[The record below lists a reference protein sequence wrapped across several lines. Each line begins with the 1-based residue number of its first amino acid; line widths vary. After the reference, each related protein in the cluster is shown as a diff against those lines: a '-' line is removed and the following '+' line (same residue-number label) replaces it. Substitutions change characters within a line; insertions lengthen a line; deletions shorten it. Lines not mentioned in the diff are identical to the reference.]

1 MSDNYTRESL
11 LNIYLEMYNHTNRQ
25 IDLLYETLDEIRE
38 GINTIAGVHPGTT
51 HSNHFRFRPFYRNN
65 TFQANRGTGT
75 RTRVNPT
82 RTPSINYTSLFDA
95 LNSTTFNNAARH
107 NNNSFYDSVPV
118 YPTTEQINRATRV
131 VPFSSIE
138 NPVNNSCPI
147 TLANFHPDS
156 SVMQILHC
164 GHIFSSEN
172 INMWFRNN
180 VRCPVCRYDI
190 REYNVQ
196 DNSNQQPLQDDEPI
210 PDLVE
215 NTQQENDDQVILN
228 TFNNLTGT
236 LLANL
241 LTNSSDSNPVEF
253 ENSRYFV
260 DSSNNQLIFEGFLRN
275 SFR

>member
-1 MSDNYTRESL
+1 MSYNYNRESL
-11 LNIYLEMYNHTNRQ
+11 LNIYLDMYNHTNRQ

-38 GINTIAGVHPGTT
+38 GINTIAGVHQGTT
-51 HSNHFRFRPFYRNN
+51 PSNNFRYRPFYRNN
-65 TFQANRGTGT
+65 TFQASREA

-82 RTPSINYTSLFDA
+82 RTPTINYTTLFDA
-95 LNSTTFNNAARH
+95 LNHSTFHNAAQH
-107 NNNSFYDSVPV
+107 NNSFYDSVPV
-118 YPTTEQINRATRV
+118 YPSLEEINRATRV
-131 VPFSSIE
+131 VSFSSIE
-138 NPVNNSCPI
+138 NPVNHSCPI
-147 TLANFHPDS
+147 TLANFQPDS

-190 REYNVQ
+190 REYTV
-196 DNSNQQPLQDDEPI
+196 DENSNEQPVRQDETI
-210 PDLVE
+210 PDLVD
-215 NTQQENDDQVILN
+215 TQQENDEEVILN
-228 TFNNLTGT
+228 TFNNLTGS

-241 LTNSSDSNPVEF
+241 LTNSTDSNPIEF
-253 ENSRYFV
+253 ENSRYLF

>member
-1 MSDNYTRESL
+1 MSNNYTQESL

-51 HSNHFRFRPFYRNN
+51 HSNHFRYRPFYRNN
-65 TFQANRGTGT
+65 PFQANRGT
-75 RTRVNPT
+75 RTRVNST
-82 RTPSINYTSLFDA
+82 RTPTINYTSLLDA
-95 LNSTTFNNAARH
+95 LNSTTFHNAARQ
-107 NNNSFYDSVPV
+107 NNSFYDSVPI
-118 YPTTEQINRATRV
+118 YPSLEQINRATRV

-138 NPVNNSCPI
+138 NPVNHSCPI
-147 TLANFHPDS
+147 TLANFHSDS

-164 GHIFSSEN
+164 GHIFSTEN

-190 REYNVQ
+190 REYNVEE
-196 DNSNQQPLQDDEPI
+196 NSNEEPVQQEEEAI
-210 PDLVE
+210 PDLVD
-215 NTQQENDDQVILN
+215 TQQENNDDVILH
-228 TFNNLTGT
+228 TFNNLTGS

-241 LTNSSDSNPVEF
+241 LTHSTNSNPVEF

-275 SFR
+275 SYQ